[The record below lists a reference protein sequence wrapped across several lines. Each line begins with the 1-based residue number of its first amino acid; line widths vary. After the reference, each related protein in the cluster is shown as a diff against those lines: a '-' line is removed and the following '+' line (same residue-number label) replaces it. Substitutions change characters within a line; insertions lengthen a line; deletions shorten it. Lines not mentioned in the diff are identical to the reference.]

1 MRNWLKAGAV
11 ITAMVLTIACGKSEA
26 EKQAEA
32 AAENA
37 KKAAEA
43 MTAAGGDA
51 AKGMADMAKAMEGM
65 AAAMGGGDGK
75 TVDPVGFDVLAGVL
89 PSVSGWEME
98 KPEGERM
105 TSPFAFSQAETTYR
119 KGDAQIDVKV
129 VDTGF
134 AQMLIAPWSM
144 MLAAGYSKESSD
156 GYEKAVTVGGNPGF
170 ERWQQ
175 DSKSGELNVLVSKRF
190 LVTIEGHDLAD
201 TKVLNQFASAMD
213 MGKLAGLK

>member
-11 ITAMVLTIACGKSEA
+11 ITAMALTVACGQSEA
-26 EKQAEA
+26 EKQAEE

-75 TVDPVGFDVLAGVL
+75 TVDPVAFDALAGVL

-105 TSPFAFSQAETTYR
+105 TSPFPFSQTETTYR
-119 KGDAQIDVKV
+119 KGDAQVDVKV

-144 MLAAGYSKESSD
+144 MLATGYSKESSD

-170 ERWQQ
+170 ERY
-175 DSKSGELNVLVSKRF
+175 DRADKSGELNVLVGKRF
-190 LVTIEGHDLAD
+190 LVTFEGHDLAD
-201 TKVLNQFASAMD
+201 TKVLNEFASKMD
-213 MGKLAGLK
+213 MGQLAGLK